1 MRDKQ
6 IREIRAFNRFYTD
19 IIGLLN
25 QNILDSPWSL
35 AEARVIYEI
44 FKGRSITATRIIE
57 IMHVDKS
64 YLSRLIKKLEKE
76 KIVTKKQSGQDGRIL
91 QLSLTQKGTKTFE
104 SLDRASDNQIATLL
118 QSLTEGQCEDLSFH
132 MRAIQNI
139 LKK

>member
-25 QNILDSPWSL
+25 RNILDSPWSL

-57 IMHVDKS
+57 IMHIDKS

-76 KIVTKKQSGQDGRIL
+76 KIITKKQSGQDGRIL
-91 QLSLTQKGTKTFE
+91 QLSLTPKGTKTFE

-118 QSLTEGQCEDLSFH
+118 QPLTEGQCEGLSFH